1 MTGVPNHE
9 ITEVDIYRANE
20 MTDDGEYAGSDDEG
34 SIPHSENKSDSE
46 SSDGESDS
54 NENRKWQK

>member
-1 MTGVPNHE
+1 MPNHE
-9 ITEVDIYRANE
+9 ITEVDIYGANE
-20 MTDDGEYAGSDDEG
+20 ITDDGEYAESDDEG

-46 SSDGESDS
+46 SSEGESES